1 MVGTGDEMKKYFQ
14 FKKEEKAVLAAGILI
29 IVIVLAAGLLKQRF
43 VKAETYVSQ
52 VEDSAPIN
60 AITAKKETF
69 VLELNSK
76 LSQKA
81 ETYVNA
87 DTDALK
93 AVKLDLSAVDMTTPG
108 TYQASASLHKERVT
122 FAIKVVENAKP
133 LMKAAH
139 EDFQFVIETDS
150 TMQEVIEYAGITAVD
165 SSGNDIST
173 SITGW
178 DMELP
183 TVAKTVTYQL
193 RVKDAQG
200 QEAKKS
206 IRVQYLLPKEDRK
219 D

>member
-1 MVGTGDEMKKYFQ
+1 MKKYFQ

-93 AVKLDLSAVDMTTPG
+93 PVKLDLSAVDMTTPG

-122 FAIKVVENAKP
+122 FAIKVVENAKL

-150 TMQEVIEYAGITAVD
+150 TMQEVIEYAGVTAVD

-206 IRVQYLLPKEDRK
+206 VRVQYLLPKEDRK

>member
-1 MVGTGDEMKKYFQ
+1 MVKYKRRIVGTGDEMKKYFQ

-108 TYQASASLHKERVT
+108 TYQASLCR
-122 FAIKVVENAKP
+122 
-133 LMKAAH
+133 
-139 EDFQFVIETDS
+139 
-150 TMQEVIEYAGITAVD
+150 
-165 SSGNDIST
+165 
-173 SITGW
+173 
-178 DMELP
+178 
-183 TVAKTVTYQL
+183 
-193 RVKDAQG
+193 R
-200 QEAKKS
+200 
-206 IRVQYLLPKEDRK
+206 
-219 D
+219 

>member
-1 MVGTGDEMKKYFQ
+1 MKKYFQ

-43 VKAETYVSQ
+43 V
-52 VEDSAPIN
+52 
-60 AITAKKETF
+60 
-69 VLELNSK
+69 
-76 LSQKA
+76 KA

-122 FAIKVVENAKP
+122 FAIKVVEKAKP

-150 TMQEVIEYAGITAVD
+150 TMQEVIEYAGVTAVD
-165 SSGNDIST
+165 SSGNDISA

-206 IRVQYLLPKEDRK
+206 VRVQYLLPKEDRK